1 MNQIGGKEER
11 RRKIFGVGKYS
22 VCGGKVKM
30 AKEKENIFA
39 PWRRPRAERETEG
52 KSVGE
57 GKSLDGQT
65 HTPTDLLR

>member
-1 MNQIGGKEER
+1 
-11 RRKIFGVGKYS
+11 
-22 VCGGKVKM
+22 M

-57 GKSLDGQT
+57 GKSHDGRT